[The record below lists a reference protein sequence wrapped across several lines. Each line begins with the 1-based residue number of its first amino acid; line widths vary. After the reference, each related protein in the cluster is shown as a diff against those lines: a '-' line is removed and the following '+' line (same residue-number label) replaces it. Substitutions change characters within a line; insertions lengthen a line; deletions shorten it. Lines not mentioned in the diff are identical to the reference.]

1 MRAEKSRPAG
11 DRAAEVNHSG
21 GGSTAVILPENVPE
35 FAAMTPRGRFVAGEY
50 WSAGC
55 EFGYASGY
63 AAGYE
68 AAEAAQAELER
79 RAFSGVSAA
88 VKHPDFA
95 TLCERRGEPERAER
109 QRRTLVARGIDPPI
123 KCGVCGTPTSPW
135 TCSCGA
141 TRQEVA

>member
-1 MRAEKSRPAG
+1 MSA
-11 DRAAEVNHSG
+11 
-21 GGSTAVILPENVPE
+21 
-35 FAAMTPRGRFVAGEY
+35 RGQRVAGAY
-50 WSAGC
+50 WQAGC
-55 EFGYASGY
+55 DFGHGLGY
-63 AAGYE
+63 RAGYE
-68 AAEAAQAELER
+68 AAVAEQAELDR
-79 RAFSGVSAA
+79 RAAAAVSTA